1 MNLKVFL
8 CLLVLIV
15 TLSANPIDPQNNIS
29 ADAEVIDN
37 KVPDEQNEK
46 MSVWGKVG
54 FVLSNIAHGFFHGKP
69 DDGLN
74 KLDGDSDDHTAVN
87 IPDDN
92 VSVNEN
98 KVVEPK
104 GFEVLDMQDLT
115 RQKVPEET
123 EQVLAVEETKVAK
136 ENVEIQQQVLAVEET
151 EVAKE
156 NLEIQQSNIDETKKE
171 TQAPIDND
179 KEKTESD
186 SKASA
191 DGGNEI
197 PIIAIVSGVFG
208 GSAVASMAFL
218 ARRKYAKSRKDQIN
232 NA

>member
-54 FVLSNIAHGFFHGKP
+54 FVLSNIAHGFRHGKP
-69 DDGLN
+69 DDGSN
-74 KLDGDSDDHTAVN
+74 KLNGSGDDHTVVN

-98 KVVEPK
+98 KVLEPK
-104 GFEVLDMQDLT
+104 GFEVLDMHDLT
-115 RQKVPEET
+115 RQKVSEET
-123 EQVLAVEETKVAK
+123 EQVLAVEET
-136 ENVEIQQQVLAVEET
+136 EIVKTKKQ
-151 EVAKE
+151 
-156 NLEIQQSNIDETKKE
+156 NLEIQQSKIDETKEE
-171 TQAPIDND
+171 TQAPLDND

-218 ARRKYAKSRKDQIN
+218 ARRKYAKSRRDQIN